1 MDRKWFPKHLAY
13 TMSKY
18 GMSMIVLGL
27 SSELKRHRIAVNAL
41 WPKTTIATAA
51 VKNLPGGEELSRHS
65 RKPEIVADAA
75 FIILYRSFEDGTGN
89 FYIDEDV
96 LREDGVENFDNY
108 AVTPGV
114 NLMPDLFL

>member
-1 MDRKWFPKHLAY
+1 
-13 TMSKY
+13 
-18 GMSMIVLGL
+18 MSMIVLGL
-27 SSELKRHRIAVNAL
+27 AAELKKYRIAVNAL

-51 VKNLPGGEELSRHS
+51 VKNLPGGTELIRHS
-65 RKPEIVADAA
+65 RHPEIVADAA
-75 FIILYRSFEDGTGN
+75 YVILSTPFDDNSGN

-96 LREDGVENFDNY
+96 LRKHGVENFERY

>member
-1 MDRKWFPKHLAY
+1 
-13 TMSKY
+13 
-18 GMSMIVLGL
+18 MIVLGL
-27 SSELKRHRIAVNAL
+27 SSELKKYKISVNAL

-51 VKNLPGGEELSRHS
+51 VKNLLGGEDLVRHS
-65 RKPEIVADAA
+65 RKPEIVADTA
-75 FIILYRSFEDGTGN
+75 FAILSKSFDEGSGN

-96 LREDGVENFDNY
+96 LRDSGVENFDQY

>member
-1 MDRKWFPKHLAY
+1 
-13 TMSKY
+13 
-18 GMSMIVLGL
+18 MSMIVLGL
-27 SSELKRHRIAVNAL
+27 ASELKKYRISVNAL

-51 VKNLPGGEELSRHS
+51 VKNLLGGDDLVRHS
-65 RKPEIVADAA
+65 RKPEIVADAV
-75 FIILYRSFEDGTGN
+75 FVILSKSFDEGSGN

-96 LREDGVENFDNY
+96 LRSSGVENFDQY